1 MKKAMAILLS
11 TTTITL
17 ISHASTASMTTGK
30 HIARDYF
37 AGASPSV
44 GNVQLIDPLELEHI
58 RGGFAPIA
66 LALGFASFDL
76 ALMGFFW
83 GIYIPN
89 YAPTGPSFDPQL
101 P

>member
-1 MKKAMAILLS
+1 
-11 TTTITL
+11 
-17 ISHASTASMTTGK
+17 MTTGK